1 MYADTDF
8 LIALIKEDDWLTE
21 AAEKVYK
28 ENEDEI
34 WISRYVLLEIFLIS
48 YREDWD
54 CREVLANTEAL
65 VEVRDPVD
73 EIFQAAVK
81 VDEDGMTPM
90 DAIHLVSSKNEKI
103 ISSDKN
109 YDKNSE
115 RVKLEKVAEKIE

>member
-28 ENEDEI
+28 EHKDEI

-48 YREDWD
+48 YRQDWD

-65 VEVRDPVD
+65 VEVRDSVD

-81 VDEDGMTPM
+81 VEEDGMTPM
-90 DAIHLVSSKNEKI
+90 DAIHLVSSSNEKI
-103 ISSDKN
+103 ISSDKS
-109 YDKNSE
+109 YEGNSE
-115 RVKLEKVAEKIE
+115 RVKLEELTEKS